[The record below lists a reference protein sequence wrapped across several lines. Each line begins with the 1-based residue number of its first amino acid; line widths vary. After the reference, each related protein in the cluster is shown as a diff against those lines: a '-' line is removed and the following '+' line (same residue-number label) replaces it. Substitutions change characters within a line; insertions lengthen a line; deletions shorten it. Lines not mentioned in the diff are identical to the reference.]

1 MVAPEKK
8 KLYTMDEF
16 IEFALRPENADR
28 EFELIDGE
36 ITEVVPGSTYNSG
49 LSIHVAIQVQLFCDA
64 QKLPCYMSGADGAYR
79 ILNNTLVPD
88 FAYKRTPLS
97 KDYPDPEPPLWAVE
111 VLSPTDEPGHIK
123 KKRRIYSQAK
133 ILLWELDP
141 DKQLIDV
148 YAPGQAKRTFGID
161 DPLDGADVL
170 PGFTLAVRTLFRP

>member
-16 IEFALRPENADR
+16 LEFAARPENADR

-36 ITEVVPGSTYNSG
+36 ITEVIPSPTYNSG
-49 LSIHVAIQVQLFCDA
+49 FALRIAARVELFCDEHN
-64 QKLPCYMSGADGAYR
+64 LPCYMSGADGAYR
-79 ILNNTLVPD
+79 VLANTLVPD

-97 KDYPDPEPPLWAVE
+97 KDYPDPNPPLWAVE

-123 KKRRIYSQAK
+123 KKRRIYQQAK

-148 YAPGQAKRTFGID
+148 YAPGQGKRTFGID
-161 DPLDGADVL
+161 DTLDGGDVL
-170 PGFTLAVRTLFRP
+170 PGFALAVRTLFRP